1 MAVGRPTKPLNV
13 TPEEKAKL
21 TMLARRPKTGQAL
34 AIRARIVL
42 GCNDGL
48 NNGEV
53 ARRLRITG
61 ATVCKWRERFR
72 TDRLEG
78 LLDEPRPGA
87 PRSITDAQI
96 EEVITKTLESMP
108 VNSTHWS
115 TRLMAQKAGLSQ
127 TAIVRI
133 WRAFGLQP
141 HRVENFKFSKD
152 PQFVEKVRDIVGLYL
167 NPPDR
172 AIVLCVDEKSQVQA
186 LNRTQPILPLA
197 PGVPARQSHDYER
210 HGVTSLFAALDVASG
225 VTISNCYR
233 RHRHQ
238 EFLRF
243 LNDIDAN
250 LPRGLDVHLVMD
262 NYGTHK
268 VTKVRTWLARHL
280 RYHVH
285 YTPTSGSWLN
295 LVERLF
301 AEVTDAPVVV
311 FSQDLQL
318 RYPWI
323 NSPYLFPR
331 ENFLGR
337 TDAEVFGG
345 EDGARLRAIKEQ
357 VLRTGKESHTEV
369 TVTGSGVTHYFD
381 LVIEPLLDPNGMLL
395 GVLCSAVE
403 TTFLKDTII
412 RLQNALNEVQ
422 VLKGTATHLRELQK
436 N

>member
-1 MAVGRPTKPLNV
+1 MAIGRPTKPLNL
-13 TPEEKAKL
+13 TPEEKEKL
-21 TMLARRPKTGQAL
+21 VLLARRPKSAQAI
-34 AIRARIVL
+34 AMRARIVL
-42 GCNDGL
+42 GCDEGL
-48 NNGEV
+48 RNGAV
-53 ARRLRITG
+53 AKKLHITG

-72 TDRLEG
+72 VNRLEG

-87 PRSITDAQI
+87 PRSITDAQV
-96 EEVITKTLESMP
+96 EQVVTKTLESMP
-108 VNSTHWS
+108 ENSTHWS
-115 TRLMAQKAGLSQ
+115 SRLMAKKIGLSQ

-133 WRAFGLQP
+133 WHAFRLQP

-152 PQFVEKVRDIVGLYL
+152 PQFVEKVRDIIGLYM

-210 HGVTSLFAALDVASG
+210 HGVTSLLAALDVASG

-250 LPRGLDVHLVMD
+250 LPRRFDVHLVMD

-268 VTKVRTWLARHL
+268 VRKVKAWLTRHP

-285 YTPTSGSWLN
+285 FTPTSGSWLN

-301 AEVTDAPVVV
+301 AEVTQRCVRRGSHTAVRALEKAILDYLDRRNRDPKPFVWTADA
-311 FSQDLQL
+311 DL
-318 RYPWI
+318 I
-323 NSPYLFPR
+323 
-331 ENFLGR
+331 LGK
-337 TDAEVFGG
+337 V
-345 EDGARLRAIKEQ
+345 ARLSKRI
-357 VLRTGKESHTEV
+357 SN
-369 TVTGSGVTHYFD
+369 SGH
-381 LVIEPLLDPNGMLL
+381 
-395 GVLCSAVE
+395 
-403 TTFLKDTII
+403 
-412 RLQNALNEVQ
+412 
-422 VLKGTATHLRELQK
+422 
-436 N
+436 

>member
-1 MAVGRPTKPLNV
+1 MAIGRPTKPLNV
-13 TPEEKAKL
+13 TAEEKEKL

-34 AIRARIVL
+34 AMRARIVL
-42 GCNDGL
+42 GCSDGL
-48 NNGEV
+48 SNGDV
-53 ARRLRITG
+53 AQRLRITG

-72 TDRLEG
+72 VGRLEG

-87 PRSITDAQI
+87 PRSITDAQV
-96 EEVITKTLESMP
+96 EEVVTKTLESMP
-108 VNSTHWS
+108 ANSTHWS
-115 TRLMAQKAGLSQ
+115 TRLMAQKTGLSQ

-210 HGVTSLFAALDVASG
+210 HGVTSLFAALDLASG
-225 VTISNCYR
+225 VTISSCYR

-250 LPRGLDVHLVMD
+250 LPHGFDFHLVMD

-268 VTKVRTWLARHL
+268 VTKVRTWLARHP

-285 YTPTSGSWLN
+285 FTPTSGSWLN

-301 AEVTDAPVVV
+301 AEVTERCVRRGSHTAVRSLERAMLDYLDQRNKDPKPFVWTADA
-311 FSQDLQL
+311 DL
-318 RYPWI
+318 I
-323 NSPYLFPR
+323 
-331 ENFLGR
+331 LGK
-337 TDAEVFGG
+337 V
-345 EDGARLRAIKEQ
+345 ARLYKRI
-357 VLRTGKESHTEV
+357 SD
-369 TVTGSGVTHYFD
+369 SGH
-381 LVIEPLLDPNGMLL
+381 
-395 GVLCSAVE
+395 
-403 TTFLKDTII
+403 
-412 RLQNALNEVQ
+412 
-422 VLKGTATHLRELQK
+422 
-436 N
+436 

>member
-1 MAVGRPTKPLNV
+1 MANLPHSTFATGCQCPELEIRYINLGAGACLGMRTGRPKNPLEL
-13 TPEEKAKL
+13 TDEEREKL
-21 TMLARRPKTGQAL
+21 PTIALLPKSAQAM
-34 AIRARIVL
+34 AMRARIVL
-42 GCNDGL
+42 GCDEGL
-48 NNGEV
+48 SNGAV
-53 ARRLRITG
+53 AKKLRITG

-72 TDRLEG
+72 VNRLEG

-87 PRSITDAQI
+87 PRSIRDAQV
-96 EEVITKTLESMP
+96 EDVVTRTLESMP
-108 VNSTHWS
+108 ENSTHWS
-115 TRLMAQKAGLSQ
+115 TRLMARKTGLSQ

-197 PGVPARQSHDYER
+197 PGIPARQSHDYER

-225 VTISNCYR
+225 VAISSCYR

-243 LNDIDAN
+243 LNDIDAS
-250 LPRGLDVHLVMD
+250 LPGGFDVHLVMD

-268 VTKVRTWLARHL
+268 VTKVKAWLARHP

-285 YTPTSGSWLN
+285 FTPTSGSWLN

-301 AEVTDAPVVV
+301 AEVTERCVRRGSHTAVRALE
-311 FSQDLQL
+311 QAMLA
-318 RYPWI
+318 
-323 NSPYLFPR
+323 YLDQRNRDPKPFVW
-331 ENFLGR
+331 
-337 TDAEVFGG
+337 TADAELILGKI
-345 EDGARLRAIKEQ
+345 ERLCKRI
-357 VLRTGKESHTEV
+357 SN
-369 TVTGSGVTHYFD
+369 SGH
-381 LVIEPLLDPNGMLL
+381 
-395 GVLCSAVE
+395 
-403 TTFLKDTII
+403 
-412 RLQNALNEVQ
+412 
-422 VLKGTATHLRELQK
+422 
-436 N
+436 